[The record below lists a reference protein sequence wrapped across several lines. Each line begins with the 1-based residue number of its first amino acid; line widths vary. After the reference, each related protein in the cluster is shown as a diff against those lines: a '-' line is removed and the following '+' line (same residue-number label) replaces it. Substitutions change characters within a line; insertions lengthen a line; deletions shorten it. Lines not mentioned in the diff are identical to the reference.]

1 MQLGKILTISQ
12 NQCQGCQLTNK
23 ISFIKKKYKH
33 QVTTR
38 AQIQQEAMIT
48 KKLFA
53 KNITQEEFAPFGQVC
68 EPQEDGKPYDQEDA
82 QLDLQ
87 QGTPRFYVMRLP
99 FKGLQFD
106 RITHHAK
113 VTQCLGSLNPPQ
125 PWYIC
130 VCEAGV
136 EKPTE
141 DKIKAFKVPHGVFI
155 KMEKGTWHAGPF
167 FNQEEWMD
175 FYNLELDDTNVVDHN
190 TVVFSEEGYNF
201 QIIDQ

>member
-53 KNITQEEFAPFGQVC
+53 KNITQEEFAPFG
-68 EPQEDGKPYDQEDA
+68 
-82 QLDLQ
+82 
-87 QGTPRFYVMRLP
+87 FYVMRLP